1 MINTVKQGRAG
12 KTVPTLFKR
21 WALFFISLITLSFCK
36 KIATTR
42 GRYCDY
48 RFHFLGRPPHLRLV
62 GLSTLSMLSARFFD
76 APRERKKL
84 TTSCF
89 VGAVDL
95 SSGSYVDQNSRF
107 AINASCSP
115 SPQTLDDF
123 SVWSISLTI
132 DSSLGGV
139 LFCCGRWVVYDGFAW
154 FSLVILAFCTVTRH
168 GYPFY
173 RWLWSL
179 RLRQPPQI
187 HPTSA

>member
-12 KTVPTLFKR
+12 KTVPTVYKTVPTVFY
-21 WALFFISLITLSFCK
+21 LIDYAFLSAK
-36 KIATTR
+36 KIATAK

-115 SPQTLDDF
+115 SPQAGDT
-123 SVWSISLTI
+123 
-132 DSSLGGV
+132 
-139 LFCCGRWVVYDGFAW
+139 
-154 FSLVILAFCTVTRH
+154 FSLKNTWIA
-168 GYPFY
+168 P
-173 RWLWSL
+173 
-179 RLRQPPQI
+179 
-187 HPTSA
+187 